1 MQVLQGGDQG
11 LGAFKRGHDAGREP
25 QGLAARVGADAKA
38 AQLGD
43 DLGGGQ
49 GLGQAQHHRAA
60 AFCLGARGDQR
71 QMHLVRGRDQPC
83 GQAAV
88 MGQKRCVI
96 LARVPI
102 QRWQRGK
109 GCDGA
114 RRAIVKA
121 ANVGGIGKGID
132 IPRKRVVLAEPAA
145 RFGLGRG
152 NQSRGHIK
160 HTRAGGAA
168 HPFQRGRDREIHRG
182 CCDIIGDQPGGL
194 SYVAADQRAHAAAMR
209 DHRIKINAV
218 A

>member
-1 MQVLQGGDQG
+1 MSEAHISPAHRKRLQFRELLARPGMTVMPGG
-11 LGAFKRGHDAGREP
+11 FSP
-25 QGLAARVGADAKA
+25 MYAKA

-102 QRWQRGK
+102 QRWQ
-109 GCDGA
+109 
-114 RRAIVKA
+114 
-121 ANVGGIGKGID
+121 
-132 IPRKRVVLAEPAA
+132 
-145 RFGLGRG
+145 
-152 NQSRGHIK
+152 
-160 HTRAGGAA
+160 
-168 HPFQRGRDREIHRG
+168 
-182 CCDIIGDQPGGL
+182 
-194 SYVAADQRAHAAAMR
+194 
-209 DHRIKINAV
+209 
-218 A
+218 